1 MTDTVTHIPA
11 AMSPEE
17 WEEVLALI
25 QAGKQNGQTSQLQ
38 LTMHGTAALA
48 LYGQPYGFS
57 QLDVDDEIQVAE
69 YCETMARQQEG
80 TPAGATF
87 RLLGERH
94 KVRALKIAALLPPK
108 SA

>member
-17 WEEVLALI
+17 WKEVLDLI

-57 QLDVDDEIQVAE
+57 QQDVDDEIQVAE

-80 TPAGATF
+80 TAAGATF

>member
-1 MTDTVTHIPA
+1 MTDPIIPA

-17 WEEVLALI
+17 WNEALALI
-25 QAGKQNGQTSQLQ
+25 HGGKKNGELKLSI
-38 LTMHGTAALA
+38 HGTAALA
-48 LYGQPYGFS
+48 LYGQPYGFT

-94 KVRALKIAALLPPK
+94 KVRARKIAALLPPK
-108 SA
+108 E